1 MKITRNNLPQSK
13 VELKI
18 ELNAEDIH
26 PHLIETAK
34 HISQHL
40 NIPGFRPGKA
50 PYDMVKRQVGEE
62 KIFQD
67 GLDDI
72 INGSLIKAMQQE
84 EVYPY
89 GEPELKLEKITPLTE
104 VVFTVAMD
112 AYPEVKLGDWPT
124 DKVKMQTV
132 TVEQSEIDQAIGD
145 LARMLVREEPVER
158 AAQKGDGAVID
169 FDVLV
174 NGVPI
179 EGGSSK
185 DFNIVIGDGKMIPG
199 FEDKLV
205 GLKAGDN
212 IDFKLNFPTDYKA
225 DLAGKEAEFKVGV
238 KQVFSRTVP
247 EIDDELAKRLGVS
260 DKNELVEK
268 IKENLQKEK
277 LDKEMQRAEI
287 EAVKKIVDAAT
298 ISDLPP
304 KMVKDETHRLLH
316 EFEHD
321 LAHQKIDMQTYLAS
335 TGKTAADIE
344 KEFEPRAVERLKT
357 SLVVDEVSNQEKIT
371 VAPKEVDEELDKQRQ
386 YYSGQANVLADLNKP
401 EYRRQLANRMLKVRT
416 VNLITDRLVE
426 KA

>member
-1 MKITRNNLPQSK
+1 MKIIRKNLPQSQ
-13 VELKI
+13 VELLV

-34 HISQHL
+34 HISQQL

-50 PYDMVKRQVGEE
+50 PYDMVKRQIGEE

-84 EVYPY
+84 NVYPY
-89 GEPELKLEKITPLTE
+89 GEPQLKLDKISPLTE
-104 VVFTVAMD
+104 VVFTVTMD
-112 AYPEVKLGDWPT
+112 AYPDVKLGVWPT
-124 DKVKMQTV
+124 DKIKLEPVK
-132 TVEQSEIDQAIGD
+132 VEQTEIEQAIQD

-158 AAQKGDGAVID
+158 AAQKGDGALID

-212 IDFKLNFPTDYKA
+212 LDFKLNFPADYKA
-225 DLAGKEAEFKVGV
+225 DLANKEAEFKVGM
-238 KQVFSRTVP
+238 KQVFARTVP

-260 DKNELVEK
+260 NKKELVEK
-268 IKENLQKEK
+268 IEENLKKEK
-277 LDKEMQRAEI
+277 QDKVMQRAEI
-287 EAVKKIVDAAT
+287 DAVKKIVEVAT
-298 ISDLPP
+298 IGELPP
-304 KMVKDETHRLLH
+304 KMIKDETQRLLH

-321 LAHQKIDMQTYLAS
+321 LAHQRIDMQTYLGS
-335 TGKTAADIE
+335 VGKTAADLE
-344 KEFEPRAVERLKT
+344 KEFEPKAIERLQT
-357 SLVVDEVSNQEKIT
+357 SLVVDEVSNQEKIE
-371 VAPKEVDEELDKQRQ
+371 VSPKEIDTELDKQRQ
-386 YYSGQANVLADLNKP
+386 YYTGQPNILSDLEKP

-416 VNLITDRLVE
+416 VEMITDRLVE
-426 KA
+426 K